1 MSRLSKKSMLARA
14 VLLVTLVVVESLW
27 LEDGERVRSTL
38 EGAQL
43 MVARSAGLVLS
54 LAGFENTVD
63 GINIQLANGTV
74 AVTEEC
80 IGLDVSLFLASAM
93 FVQPAPL
100 RRKLLGAV
108 ASLLAVTGLNWIRVI
123 TLALLLWED
132 RTVFDVTHLYVW
144 PAVIILACVAILL
157 LWMRTIPGDAEANPT

>member
-1 MSRLSKKSMLARA
+1 MSRLSTKSLLARA

-27 LEDGERVRSTL
+27 LEDSELARSTQ

-43 MVARSAGLVLS
+43 MIARSAGLVLS

-63 GINIQLANGTV
+63 GIKIQLANGAV
-74 AVTEEC
+74 AVTEGC
-80 IGLDVSLFLASAM
+80 VGLDVSLFLASAM
-93 FVQPAPL
+93 FVQPTPL

-123 TLALLLWED
+123 TLALLVQGN
-132 RTVFDVTHLYVW
+132 RTAFDVAHSYVW
-144 PAVIILACVAILL
+144 PAVIILSCVAILL
-157 LWMRTIPGDAEANPT
+157 LWMRTPPGDTEGKPP